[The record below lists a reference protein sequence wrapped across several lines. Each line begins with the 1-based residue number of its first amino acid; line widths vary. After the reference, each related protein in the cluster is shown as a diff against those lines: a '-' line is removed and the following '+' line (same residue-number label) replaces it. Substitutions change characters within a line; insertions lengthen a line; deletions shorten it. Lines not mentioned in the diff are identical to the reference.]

1 MNKSIL
7 TSKTF
12 WVQVVT
18 FLSVFVPAVQEWL
31 ASNPE
36 QFLGALAAVN
46 VLVRFATKGK
56 VTLFGEQMN
65 LIAAFISACNAFV
78 AWVNWRLATDLDN
91 DEDELD
97 RLGKLMESKPSA
109 DTQLR
114 ILRLRQRIQRKKRQS
129 GIGEPT
135 VGNNEAR

>member
-18 FLSVFVPAVQEWL
+18 FLSVFVPAVQQWL

-56 VTLFGEQMN
+56 VTLFGE
-65 LIAAFISACNAFV
+65 
-78 AWVNWRLATDLDN
+78 
-91 DEDELD
+91 
-97 RLGKLMESKPSA
+97 
-109 DTQLR
+109 
-114 ILRLRQRIQRKKRQS
+114 
-129 GIGEPT
+129 
-135 VGNNEAR
+135 